1 MTYRQCLWDPVKVS
15 ITKHS
20 PSLRQYAR
28 SLSLHGLKCSD
39 RSVEYVVVSAE
50 ETRKGK
56 KCCEDKYWMF
66 LQHTLNKFDHTGL
79 SNIEHR
85 LKEMESTGHANLR
98 VTAALSAIRFLKRF
112 TRNTCR
118 KTNQPAAKLEYN
130 LSYFRFPKFP
140 FSNEMTSTLYPLT
153 GTVFSY

>member
-56 KCCEDKYWMF
+56 KCCEDKYCMF
-66 LQHTLNKFDHTGL
+66 LQHTLNKFDHTGPQP
-79 SNIEHR
+79 HR
-85 LKEMESTGHANLR
+85 TQTE
-98 VTAALSAIRFLKRF
+98 
-112 TRNTCR
+112 RNGKHRAC
-118 KTNQPAAKLEYN
+118 KPPCDGSIIGNQV
-130 LSYFRFPKFP
+130 S
-140 FSNEMTSTLYPLT
+140 
-153 GTVFSY
+153 